1 MNNFLTSLF
10 ILFFAF
16 EFCFAQN
23 NPPLKTLQPAIGAI
37 PDFSDK
43 AQQEFKRFNDLNN
56 KENKTPQE
64 TDELDSLFKKYDPTT
79 ESLYDI
85 IGGGDSWYNAGG
97 PYQVKASSELAPSG
111 GATYTAKN
119 AQDLSLKSV
128 WCEGKPGYGTGE
140 YLEYYFKNESPRVNE
155 IKIYNGYVKSDALW
169 KKNSRVKRLKLSING
184 KPYAM
189 LNLNDTRAL
198 QSFKI
203 DPPLGRSKDGKDLV
217 MKFEIMEAY
226 KGDKYDDVVITEIYF
241 NGLDVLCF
249 PAGAQVTMADGS
261 FKPIETIK
269 VGDQVLSFNP
279 GTKLFFSSEVIET
292 ASAVHHNFE
301 KIILEDGSEV
311 TSTPD
316 HPFMKNNGRWA
327 SMLPEKTVA
336 DYNYADVQQIKA
348 GDELFVKKGNDFST
362 TRIAKIIDADKKQIS
377 YTITKLSNGQ
387 NFIVNGLVA
396 GAEELREG
404 IVRK

>member
-1 MNNFLTSLF
+1 MNKFLTLLF
-10 ILFFAF
+10 ILFLAF
-16 EFCFAQN
+16 HFSNAQN
-23 NPPLKTLQPAIGAI
+23 NSSLKTLQPVIGAI

-43 AQQEFKRFNDLNN
+43 AQKEFKRFNELNN

-64 TDELDSLFKKYDPTT
+64 TAELDSLFTKYDPTT

-97 PYQVKASSELAPSG
+97 PYQVKASSELAPGG

-119 AQDLSLKSV
+119 AQDLSMRTV

-169 KKNSRVKRLKLSING
+169 KKNSRIKKLKLSING

-198 QSFKI
+198 QTFKI
-203 DPPLGRSKDGKDLV
+203 DPPLGHSKDDKDMV
-217 MKFEIMEAY
+217 MKFEIMDAY

-241 NGLDVLCF
+241 DGLDVLCF
-249 PAGAQVTMADGS
+249 PAGTQVSMADGA
-261 FKPIETIK
+261 FKSIETIK
-269 VGDQVLSFNP
+269 AGDKVLSFNP
-279 GTKLFFSSEVIET
+279 DTKLFFPSEVIET
-292 ASAVHHNFE
+292 ASAVHQNFV
-301 KIILEDGSEV
+301 KIFFEDGSEV

-316 HPFMKNNGRWA
+316 HPFMKSNGRWT
-327 SMLPEKTVA
+327 SMVPEKTVA
-336 DYNYADVQQIKA
+336 AYNYADVQQMKT
-348 GDELFVKKGNDFST
+348 GDELFVKNGSDLSKM
-362 TRIAKIIDADKKQIS
+362 RITKIINADKKQIS

-387 NFIVNGLVA
+387 NFIVNSLVV

-404 IVRK
+404 IVKK